1 MAGAG
6 EGVVAGTQPGA
17 SSWLGR
23 MPGWHTGPGMTAAAM
38 SRRVE
43 PPDAPRQQ
51 GPVLAPLKRVPFF
64 VKYSGHL

>member
-43 PPDAPRQQ
+43 PPDAPPAAGKGRQKPYQ
-51 GPVLAPLKRVPFF
+51 PSRADRR
-64 VKYSGHL
+64 